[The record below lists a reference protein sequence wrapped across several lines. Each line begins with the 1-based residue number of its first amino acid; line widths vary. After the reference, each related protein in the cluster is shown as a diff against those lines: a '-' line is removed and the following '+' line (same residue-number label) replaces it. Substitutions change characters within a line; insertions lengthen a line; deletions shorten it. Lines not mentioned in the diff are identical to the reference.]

1 MLTKRTG
8 DVRDSVHQ
16 TLEEI
21 AQEIHSKKTL
31 FLKSVYTHITK
42 IYLLAVDL
50 GILNS
55 AVSGDMCNMIAF
67 QFITMY

>member
-1 MLTKRTG
+1 M
-8 DVRDSVHQ
+8 
-16 TLEEI
+16 
-21 AQEIHSKKTL
+21 KTL